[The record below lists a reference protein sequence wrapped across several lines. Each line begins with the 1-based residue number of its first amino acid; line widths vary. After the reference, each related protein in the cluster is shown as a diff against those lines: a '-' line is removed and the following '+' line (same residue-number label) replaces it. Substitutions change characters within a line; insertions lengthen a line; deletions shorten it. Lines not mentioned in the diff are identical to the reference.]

1 MSTRRNLGKRTDSA
15 TVEANIV
22 AHMRKHRCGRWNPLN
37 LSTLGEAGFF
47 GYSFKRPQ
55 GAAFAVSRIVRDMT
69 QRGVLRP
76 HLGGHGYY
84 LAELA

>member
-1 MSTRRNLGKRTDSA
+1 MSTRRNWDKRTDAA

-22 AHMRKHRCGRWNPLN
+22 AHMRKYRCGRSNPLN
-37 LSTLGEAGFF
+37 LSSMGKAGFL

-55 GAAFAVSRIVRDMT
+55 GAAFAVSRIVRGMA

-76 HLGGHGYY
+76 HLGGRGYY